1 MITNAVKRGDIVL
14 CDLGSKTGSVQKGL
28 RPVLV
33 LQHNQY
39 NESSPTTIIAP
50 ISSVKKKPR
59 LFAHIDLGKNYGLD
73 NRSMVLLEQL
83 RVIDQENVGELIG
96 HINLQDETM
105 KQIDRGLVKL
115 LDVKNVQED
124 SVLRLRVST
133 CKTRKKPK
141 KPRYDPRD
149 IMCLC
154 PVCRDSYRHRGFRVI
169 NVGGPKDICD
179 LCNYRTGVDYAV
191 VGLLSR

>member
-14 CDLGSKTGSVQKGL
+14 YDFGNKAGSAQRGL
-28 RPVLV
+28 RPALV

-39 NESSPTTIIAP
+39 NESSPTTIVAP
-50 ISSVKKKPR
+50 ISSVRKKPKM
-59 LFAHIDLGKNYGLD
+59 FAHIDLGQDFGLEK
-73 NRSMVLLEQL
+73 RSMVLLEQL
-83 RVIDQENVGELIG
+83 RVIDQEDVGGLIG
-96 HINLQDETM
+96 HINYRDEAM
-105 KQIDRGLVKL
+105 QQIDRGLCKL
-115 LDVKNVQED
+115 LDLKNVHDD

-133 CKTRKKPK
+133 CKKKRQKKPT
-141 KPRYDPRD
+141 YDSRD

-169 NVGGPKDICD
+169 NVGGPKDRCD

-191 VGLLSR
+191 VGLLSRG